1 MSLFLEANF
10 FFEIYFWYKKN
21 KKKAGECCQADSI
34 ENFVEKLGND
44 ASKMVGF
51 FIEETAR

>member
-44 ASKMVGF
+44 A
-51 FIEETAR
+51 